1 MFSKFGS
8 KETGSSNIVKS
19 PATGAAQP
27 KLQPEVSAS
36 KPEAPKPK
44 PKPNLSVIGKSVEL
58 KGDLVAAED
67 LLIQGRLEG
76 SVSNKSQ
83 NLVIGTDGTVEAAVA
98 GKSVT
103 VKGTVNG
110 DIHGSESVIIESS
123 ARVEG
128 NISSS
133 SIGVEKGAK
142 FKGSI
147 DTFGDATKDSGRIS
161 NEAVDK
167 ILDS

>member
-8 KETGSSNIVKS
+8 KEASTGSEIREPK
-19 PATGAAQP
+19 AAAVTP
-27 KLQPEVSAS
+27 KPEVSMP

-58 KGDLVAAED
+58 KGELVAGED
-67 LLIQGRLEG
+67 LLIHGKLEG
-76 SVSNKSQ
+76 SVRNKSQ
-83 NLVIGTDGTVEAAVA
+83 NLVIGTEGNVKADVY
-98 GKSVT
+98 GKSV
-103 VKGTVNG
+103 VVRGTVSG
-110 DIHGSESVIIESS
+110 DIHGAESVVIESS
-123 ARVEG
+123 ARVDG

-133 SIGVEKGAK
+133 SIGVEKGAR

-147 DTFGDATKDSGRIS
+147 DTFGDASTDDGRVS
-161 NEAVDK
+161 NEVVDK